1 MREGG
6 GVPYTPN
13 LVPQVVLPIG
23 RGEQEA
29 TTAELQSQ
37 IIDLERFL
45 TEELDRIQIAMIT
58 ATVQAAYGALEV
70 DPAAANQLL
79 ADGVPSIVTGFNSF
93 APAVPNRVTAD
104 ATGDSLVPEE
114 GGIYQV
120 LANITVNIS
129 SGTAYTM
136 TAFVNGN
143 PSGVFTTVDA
153 SNQTAS
159 IQLTL
164 YGMIALNPGDTITLV
179 VVATGPGGPH
189 DFQIDSAVY
198 GLTRI
203 SERNDEPGLF

>member
-1 MREGG
+1 MADREGG
-6 GVPYTPN
+6 GEPYTPN
-13 LVPQVVLPIG
+13 LVPQVRLDGPVQLLPQHI
-23 RGEQEA
+23 Q
-29 TTAELQSQ
+29 
-37 IIDLERFL
+37 DLERFL
-45 TEELDRIQIAMIT
+45 EEELSVIKTAMLT
-58 ATVQAAYGALEV
+58 AVVQAAYGALEV

-79 ADGVPSIVTGFNSF
+79 ADGVPEAVEGFNSF

-104 ATGDSLVPEE
+104 FTVGESLVPAE

-120 LANITVNIS
+120 LANLTVNIS
-129 SGTAYTM
+129 SGTAYSL
-136 TAFVNGN
+136 TAFVNGTA
-143 PSGVFTTVDA
+143 SGIFTTVDA

-164 YGMIALNPGDTITLV
+164 YGMIALNPGDIVTLV